1 MRYNVPKSCA
11 TRVCCACVD
20 LITCVAVRY
29 LTLRTGFEK
38 HGRKNPLPYS
48 FSKRSP
54 VSGLRQI
61 RKQGKGRSSKR
72 KENRRLSFLFAPAA
86 GRGTVPAVRRRRIPP
101 LRFSEKH
108 PARQGRTRLRQFV
121 CPGQPVLEKEPPVRG
136 EPACGSSRTPVSRCR
151 KGATRQG
158 RTRLRQFACPGQPVQ
173 KRSRPSGANPPAAVR
188 APRSPCAEKAKAPQ
202 NCFHGAQSMH
212 FYSNRSSVSTS
223 LRAGACGSCAG

>member
-29 LTLRTGFEK
+29 LILRTGCEK

-72 KENRRLSFLFAPAA
+72 KENRRLSFLFALRR
-86 GRGTVPAVRRRRIPP
+86 GRGESPRSAERSSP
-101 LRFSEKH
+101 LRFSEKL

-121 CPGQPVLEKEPPVRG
+121 CLGHLVPRKEKHRRIASTVLKVCTFTQIAAAYRHPYAPAPAGPVPDD
-136 EPACGSSRTPVSRCR
+136 
-151 KGATRQG
+151 
-158 RTRLRQFACPGQPVQ
+158 
-173 KRSRPSGANPPAAVR
+173 R
-188 APRSPCAEKAKAPQ
+188 AR
-202 NCFHGAQSMH
+202 
-212 FYSNRSSVSTS
+212 
-223 LRAGACGSCAG
+223 